1 VAVDP
6 PAAAHGEPAPDAPL
20 PGAPGILNMRPVIA
34 GLVYSSSAAF
44 GWDAVRISA
53 FLARYGIESVV
64 DLRSA
69 GESTLVP
76 WNFLESGAG
85 LPELVPAPL
94 DPSDGN
100 PNVQHRIDTVE
111 DLAELYLWWTQARP
125 EMVARALSPIA
136 AGHRTL
142 LQCSAGKDR
151 TGVLSAVVHLA
162 AGTAREEIVRD
173 YARTEAELPAIL
185 AALRGIYLRMY
196 PERAAEA
203 FDAAALP
210 VILTSPA
217 RAMELFL
224 ERFLA
229 RHGSVENYLH
239 DAGMRA
245 VAIDALH
252 AELCRPHRRP
262 ADQVPSTPAESPRKG
277 NHVL

>member
-1 VAVDP
+1 
-6 PAAAHGEPAPDAPL
+6 
-20 PGAPGILNMRPVIA
+20 MRPVID
-34 GLVYSSSAAF
+34 GLVYRSSAAF
-44 GWDAVRISA
+44 GWDAGRTSA
-53 FLARYGIESVV
+53 FLGRYGIERVV

-69 GESTLVP
+69 DESTLVP
-76 WNFLESGAG
+76 WSFLESDAG
-85 LPELVPAPL
+85 LPELIRAPL
-94 DPSDGN
+94 EPSDGN
-100 PNVQHRIDTVE
+100 PNVQRRIDTVE

-162 AGTAREEIVRD
+162 AGTGRDEIVRD
-173 YARTEAELPAIL
+173 YARTAAELPAIL

-196 PERAAEA
+196 PQRAAEA
-203 FDAAALP
+203 FDAAAPP

-229 RHGSVENYLH
+229 RHGNVEGYLH
-239 DAGMRA
+239 DAGMRPA
-245 VAIDALH
+245 AIDALH
-252 AELCRPHRRP
+252 AALRPPHPRP
-262 ADQVPSTPAESPRKG
+262 ADPAAPGGAENPRKG
-277 NHVL
+277 NHAV